1 MKKCPKCGSENLI
14 ERKPKDGRKRFTC
27 TNCGY
32 RMIEKGQTNNDLPE
46 HDQEN
51 ELEYNPESEDMDD
64 RLPIDS
70 LIETPDDEDDEDDE
84 DENPETPME
93 STREKCL
100 GLAKAWHISAV
111 LSAIALIVGGI
122 AMASITENGLMFLYY
137 LIAAFFAYLINE
149 TISAVINWLVSRK

>member
-84 DENPETPME
+84 DENPETLME